1 VDLSLPSINHSS
13 KWDNISKLKSLVFQI
28 KQRYSYK
35 NYICVGVLQL
45 KIVAEFKIPYF
56 QYLDENSQLSLHLPF
71 SISTETLIH
80 YYSHMDLMRQFDK
93 KAISLQRTGKMGT
106 YAPIHGQEAIG
117 TVIGHLLGKEDVF
130 IPYYRDYACMVQRG
144 VSLVDI
150 LTYWGGN
157 ESASLFSHASHDFPL
172 TVPIATQCN
181 HAAGVA
187 FSLKYKKSTNIA
199 LVTIGEGGTSEG
211 EFYEAL
217 NLAGL
222 WNLPMVC
229 IVLNNHWAISVH
241 AKNQTAC
248 QTFAQKAIAAGIEG
262 IQVDGNDVF
271 ALHHVVSEAIEK
283 ARGPNGKPIL
293 IEAITYRLSDHTTA
307 DDATRYQ
314 PKDEVMHAQK
324 LEPISRLEQYLEA
337 QHMLN
342 VQMKEEIREK
352 NKQMVDDIAQKYLKM
367 PAQSLESI
375 FDYHYA
381 TLPTYLIEQRA
392 TALEGEEH
400 AHA

>member
-1 VDLSLPSINHSS
+1 
-13 KWDNISKLKSLVFQI
+13 
-28 KQRYSYK
+28 
-35 NYICVGVLQL
+35 L

-56 QYLDENSQLSLHLPF
+56 QYLDEHSQLSPNIPF
-71 SISTETLIH
+71 SISIETLIH
-80 YYSHMDLMRQFDK
+80 YYAHMDLMRQFDK

-117 TVIGHLLGKEDVF
+117 TVIGHLLAKSDVF

-150 LTYWGGN
+150 LMYWGGN
-157 ESASLFSHASHDFPL
+157 ESASLFSNACHDFPL

-187 FSLKYKKSTNIA
+187 FSLKYKKTSHIA

-217 NLAGL
+217 NLAGV

-229 IVLNNHWAISVH
+229 VVINNHWAISVSSD
-241 AKNQTAC
+241 NQTAC
-248 QTFAQKAIAAGIEG
+248 QTFAQKAIAAGIDG
-262 IQVDGNDVF
+262 VQVDGNDVF
-271 ALHHVVSEAIEK
+271 AMHHIISEAIEK
-283 ARGPNGKPIL
+283 ARGPNGKPML
-293 IEAITYRLSDHTTA
+293 IEAMSYRLSDHTTA

-314 PKDEVMHAQK
+314 PKEQVLNAQK
-324 LEPISRLEQYLEA
+324 LEPFSRLEKYLIT
-337 QHMLN
+337 QHILN
-342 VQMKEEIREK
+342 EQTIAEIRDK
-352 NKQMVDDIAQKYLKM
+352 NKQMVEESAQKYLTM
-367 PAQSLESI
+367 PAQPIESM
-375 FDYHYA
+375 FDFHYA

-392 TALEGEEH
+392 TALEGDEH